1 MDKKDLRNKNLE
13 LLRSCLKQ
21 VRQATKP
28 QLSKYT
34 GLSVVTVNS
43 LLHELLLSGEA
54 FATDEAE
61 SSGGRRARTYSFN
74 ARRSLALIVYMH
86 ERAGHD
92 TVFISVDDLLGNT
105 IDFSELQPEQINFDY
120 FCKVLSP
127 YFKRYPQIL
136 VVAIGLPGVVVKDKL
151 IVIDY
156 PQLKN
161 TAFCRNL
168 SARLNCP
175 VIFENDI
182 NAAVAGYACS
192 LGVKCQSETIVGIYF
207 PQNYLP
213 GAGIF
218 LRGSL
223 YKGRDGIAGEIG
235 HYFRAAKLKKKMG
248 TAVHEHKFMQKVAQV
263 VLFFTLTWNPDSVV
277 IYNEKLRPMH
287 AKMIKEL
294 CTQELAEE
302 FLPKITIKAD
312 IYEDYGRG
320 IRSLATA
327 YLDNKN

>member
-1 MDKKDLRNKNLE
+1 
-13 LLRSCLKQ
+13 
-21 VRQATKP
+21 
-28 QLSKYT
+28 
-34 GLSVVTVNS
+34 
-43 LLHELLLSGEA
+43 
-54 FATDEAE
+54 
-61 SSGGRRARTYSFN
+61 
-74 ARRSLALIVYMH
+74 
-86 ERAGHD
+86 
-92 TVFISVDDLLGNT
+92 
-105 IDFSELQPEQINFDY
+105 
-120 FCKVLSP
+120 
-127 YFKRYPQIL
+127 
-136 VVAIGLPGVVVKDKL
+136 
-151 IVIDY
+151 
-156 PQLKN
+156 
-161 TAFCRNL
+161 
-168 SARLNCP
+168 

-263 VLFFTLTWNPDSVV
+263 VLLFTLTWNPDSVV